1 MKKMNSGVIYAQ
13 MDAPV
18 GAIWIA
24 STSVGICTIGIGD
37 GQPERFFAW
46 LSRRIDPE
54 PPREEPETL
63 DAALTQLREY
73 FSGARRS
80 FDLPLDVR
88 GTVFQ
93 KAAWDEIARIP
104 YGATTTYGEIARRI
118 GKPQA
123 ARAVGAA
130 NGANPLPI
138 IIPCH
143 RVLGANGS
151 LTGYGGGLE
160 MKAALLRLEGVC
172 LL

>member
-1 MKKMNSGVIYAQ
+1 MNSGIVYAQ

-24 STSVGICTIGIGD
+24 STHVGICTIGIGD
-37 GQPERFFAW
+37 KQPERFLAW
-46 LSRRIDPE
+46 LSRYIDPE
-54 PPREEPETL
+54 PPRKEPQALL

-73 FSGARRS
+73 FSGSRRA
-80 FDLPLDVR
+80 FDLPLDLR
-88 GTVFQ
+88 GTPFQ
-93 KAAWDEIARIP
+93 NAVWDKLVRIP
-104 YGATTTYGEIARRI
+104 YGATTTYGEIARSI

-130 NGANPLPI
+130 NGANPLSI

>member
-1 MKKMNSGVIYAQ
+1 MNSGLVYAQ
-13 MDAPV
+13 MGAPV

-24 STSVGICTIGIGD
+24 STSVGVCTIGIGD
-37 GQPERFFAW
+37 EQPERFFAW
-46 LSRRIDPE
+46 LSRHVDPE
-54 PPREEPETL
+54 PPREEPGAL
-63 DAALTQLREY
+63 DAALTQLHEY
-73 FSGARRS
+73 FSGSRRVFELS
-80 FDLPLDVR
+80 LDVR
-88 GTVFQ
+88 GTPFQ
-93 KAAWDEIARIP
+93 KAVWDEITRIP
-104 YGATTTYGEIARRI
+104 YGATTTYGKIAQRI
-118 GKPQA
+118 GKPRS

-130 NGANPLPI
+130 NGANPLAI